1 MRPTGK
7 EQSDPEF
14 MVTPEVL
21 NPRPDQSKQ
30 TDGAIPRRYL
40 VLACA
45 CCGTFV
51 GFGSVVIFTFGVFL
65 KPLTAEFGWTRSQVS
80 LAFTL
85 TALTIACCSPFIGR
99 LLDRFPARIIIV
111 PCTIVYALSFA
122 SLSLLTGRL
131 SHLFAIFVLMGII
144 GNGTTQL
151 GYARVVS
158 AWFNET
164 RGRALAAVM
173 TGSAA
178 GSMILP
184 PLAQWLISAFGWRTA
199 YLALGAL
206 ILVMGVPLT
215 AVFLREPPGQQQSRE
230 RFQNSGPQGSV
241 QSDLLSSPFL
251 LLAVALLLFSV
262 ATNGLQAHL
271 APLLSDRGFPVQQAA
286 AVLSVAGF
294 STLMSR
300 LAIGYLLDRFRA
312 SRTAALLF
320 IICAAGFLAIIY
332 GVSLQM
338 EIAGAALVGI
348 GLGAESD
355 AVPYLL
361 TRYFGLRRFSEL
373 YAYTWSAYAVAGA
386 AGPFVMG
393 QAFDHTGSYGLSL
406 LIFTAL
412 VICAAFLLYC
422 LPKYRA
428 SSVELREC
436 SQT

>member
-1 MRPTGK
+1 MA
-7 EQSDPEF
+7 
-14 MVTPEVL
+14 TPEVHSPHPNL
-21 NPRPDQSKQ
+21 LKQ
-30 TDGAIPRRYL
+30 TDEAIPRRYL
-40 VLACA
+40 VLVCA

-65 KPLTAEFGWTRSQVS
+65 KPLTAAFGWTRSQVS

-85 TALTIACCSPFIGR
+85 TALTVAFCSPFIGR
-99 LLDRFPARIIIV
+99 LLDRFPARRVIV
-111 PCTIVYALSFA
+111 PCTVIYALAFA

-131 SHLFAIFVLMGII
+131 SHLFAIFILMGII

-158 AWFNET
+158 AWFNES

-184 PLAQWLISAFGWRTA
+184 PFAQWLISAFGWRTA
-199 YLALGAL
+199 YAALGAL
-206 ILVMGVPLT
+206 ILIMGVPLT
-215 AVFLREPPGQQQSRE
+215 AVFLREPAAPHNSQRQCDNTAPQSGIMR
-230 RFQNSGPQGSV
+230 
-241 QSDLLSSPFL
+241 DLLSGSFL
-251 LLAVALLLFSV
+251 LIAAALVLFSV

-271 APLLSDRGFPVQQAA
+271 PPLLSDRGFPVQQAA

-294 STLMSR
+294 STLISR

-312 SRTAALLF
+312 SRIAALLF
-320 IICAAGFLAIIY
+320 VICAAGFLAIVY
-332 GVSLQM
+332 GRSLTV
-338 EIAGAALVGI
+338 EVTGAALVGI

-386 AGPFVMG
+386 AGPFIMG
-393 QAFDHTGSYGLSL
+393 QTFDHTGSYRVSL

-412 VICAAFLLYC
+412 VIFSAVLLAF
-422 LPKYRA
+422 LPKYR
-428 SSVELREC
+428 VERR
-436 SQT
+436 

>member
-1 MRPTGK
+1 MA
-7 EQSDPEF
+7 
-14 MVTPEVL
+14 TPEVHNL
-21 NPRPDQSKQ
+21 HRNPFRQ
-30 TDGAIPRRYL
+30 TDGAIPRCYL

-65 KPLTAEFGWTRSQVS
+65 KPLTAAFGWTRSQVS

-85 TALTIACCSPFIGR
+85 TALTVACCSPFIGR
-99 LLDRFPARIIIV
+99 LLDRFPARVIIV
-111 PCTIVYALSFA
+111 PCTIVYALAFA

-158 AWFNET
+158 AWFNES

-184 PLAQWLISAFGWRTA
+184 PFAQWLISSFGWRTA
-199 YLALGAL
+199 YAALGAL

-215 AVFLREPPGQQQSRE
+215 AIFLREPPDLQLSRKQLENVGPQSRI
-230 RFQNSGPQGSV
+230 G
-241 QSDLLSSPFL
+241 SDLLSARFL
-251 LLAVALLLFSV
+251 LLAAALVLFSV

-271 APLLSDRGFPVQQAA
+271 PPLLSDRGFPVQQAA
-286 AVLSVAGF
+286 AVLSMAGF
-294 STLMSR
+294 STLISR

-320 IICAAGFLAIIY
+320 VICAAGFFAIIY
-332 GVSLQM
+332 GASLKV

-386 AGPFVMG
+386 AGPFIMG
-393 QAFDHTGSYGLSL
+393 RVFDRTGSYRISL

-412 VICAAFLLYC
+412 VISAAALLAC
-422 LPKYRA
+422 LPNYRA
-428 SSVELREC
+428 PSVEFPE
-436 SQT
+436 